1 MKYTT
6 KKGICKLNLLL
17 AFLALLII
25 HGLCVLEF
33 TQDKQQAVL
42 GCIVWMTV
50 SIVYLVMAHVA
61 LKWDVKNSNTKKS
74 FVRFGVI
81 SLVIVLLICL
91 LFVAL
96 PIESVDVIPVRLVIS
111 MVIWAL
117 IGGVYLLLGLTKTKY
132 DEGDKTIPYSD

>member
-1 MKYTT
+1 MKFTT
-6 KKGICKLNLLL
+6 KKAICKLNLLL

-33 TQDKQQAVL
+33 KQDKQQAVL

-50 SIVYLVMAHVA
+50 SIAYLVMAHVA

-81 SLVIVLLICL
+81 SLVIDLLICL
-91 LFVAL
+91 FFVVL
-96 PIESVDVIPVRLVIS
+96 QIDSVDVIPVRLVIS
-111 MVIWAL
+111 MVVWAV
-117 IGGVYLLLGLTKTKY
+117 IGGIYLLLAFTKTL
-132 DEGDKTIPYSD
+132 DNSESL

>member
-1 MKYTT
+1 MKFTT
-6 KKGICKLNLLL
+6 KKAICKLNLLL

-25 HGLCVLEF
+25 HGLCVLDF
-33 TQDKQQAVL
+33 TQDAQQAVL

-50 SIVYLVMAHVA
+50 SIVYLIMAHVA

-74 FVRFGVI
+74 FVRFGVV

-96 PIESVDVIPVRLVIS
+96 QIESVDVIPVRLVIS
-111 MVIWAL
+111 MVIWAV
-117 IGGVYLLLGLTKTKY
+117 IGGVYLLLAFTKTL
-132 DEGDKTIPYSD
+132 DNSESI